1 MLFDLLES
9 RERWQLLGLGV
20 CMLVMAILET
30 LGVASILPFM
40 HVVSNP
46 SLVQENH
53 WFALFYDRMGF
64 SSTDSFLVFLG
75 LVALAMISVNNG
87 FSAFTIWLMHRFA
100 WSQNHR
106 LATRLLDRYMHR
118 PYSFFLSRN
127 TSDLSKNIL
136 LEVQSVVQGV
146 ILAALRLVS
155 RSLVAIL
162 IIGLLA
168 VIDLRLSLI
177 VGGVL
182 GTAYAVVYV
191 SVRRRQRKLGK
202 QRLAENKRRFQVSVE
217 ALAGIKE
224 LKVLGR
230 EGLFLQRFLGP
241 SLRYCNVTASHQV
254 MSSLPKFAL
263 ETLAYGGVL
272 LIVLYFLRFS
282 GEIEDVLPILSL
294 YVFAGYRLMPSLNEI
309 FTTAIL
315 MRFNQEPLRHLHA
328 DLMDS
333 GAGPDEP
340 SVWKGKETDQKPL
353 PLGKELALKNISF
366 TYPNTEAPSIESVD
380 LRIFRHQVVGFVGE
394 TGAGKTTLVDI
405 ILGLLK
411 PTAGVLEVD
420 GEPIHGDRV
429 HRWQRS
435 CGYIPQVIFL
445 TDDTIRANI
454 AFGIPKGMVDEDAV
468 ARAAR
473 IARID
478 DFIATLPKGYD
489 TEVGERGVRLSGG
502 QRQRIGIARALYHDP
517 AVLVMDE
524 ATSSLDGA
532 TEAGVMEMIHHLGKL
547 KTLIVIAHRLS
558 TVRACDVI
566 YLLHDGRITASGT
579 YSDLAST
586 NTYFRSM
593 AGLEASAL
601 E

>member
-1 MLFDLLES
+1 MF
-9 RERWQLLGLGV
+9 
-20 CMLVMAILET
+20 VMAILET

-40 HVVSNP
+40 HVVSNS

-53 WFALFYDRMGF
+53 WFALFYDRLGF
-64 SSTDSFLVFLG
+64 SSTNSFLVFLG
-75 LVALAMISVNNG
+75 VVALVMISVNNG

-106 LATRLLDRYMHR
+106 LSTRLLERYMER
-118 PYSFFLSRN
+118 PYTFYLTRN
-127 TSDLSKNIL
+127 TADLSKNIL

-155 RSLVAIL
+155 RLLVAIL

-168 VIDLRLSLI
+168 AVDVQLALI
-177 VGGVL
+177 VGLVL
-182 GTAYAVVYV
+182 GTAYGLVYV
-191 SVRRRQRKLGK
+191 LVRRKQRKLGK
-202 QRLAENKRRFQVSVE
+202 QRVRENGRRFQVSVE

-230 EGLFLQRFLGP
+230 EKSFLKRFMEP
-241 SLRYCNVTASHQV
+241 SLRYCNVSASHQV
-254 MSSLPKFAL
+254 ISSLPKFAL
-263 ETLAYGGVL
+263 ETIAYGGVL

-282 GEIEDVLPILSL
+282 GDIKDMLPILSL

-309 FTTAIL
+309 FTTAVL
-315 MRFNQEPLRHLHA
+315 MRFNQVALKRLHE
-328 DLMDS
+328 DLVDL
-333 GAGPDEP
+333 
-340 SVWKGKETDQKPL
+340 ETDNPDQVSGGGGQESDQTPL
-353 PLGKELALKNISF
+353 PLRKEVAMKNLSF
-366 TYPNTEAPSIESVD
+366 TYPNTEIPSLESID
-380 LRIFRHQVVGFVGE
+380 LSIRPCQIVGFVGE
-394 TGAGKTTLVDI
+394 TGAGKTTLVDL
-405 ILGLLK
+405 ILGLLE
-411 PTAGVLEVD
+411 PTEGVLEVD
-420 GEPIHGDRV
+420 GEPVQGDRV
-429 HRWQRS
+429 QRWQRS

-445 TDDTIRANI
+445 SDDTIRANI
-454 AFGIPKGMVDEDAV
+454 AFGIPKELVDENAIV
-468 ARAAR
+468 RAAR
-473 IARID
+473 MAQID

-532 TEAGVMEMIHHLGKL
+532 TEAGVMEMIHRLGKL

-566 YLLHDGRITASGT
+566 YVLHNGRIIASGT

-586 NTYFRSM
+586 NPYFRSM
-593 AGLEASAL
+593 AGLGASASGQRQ
-601 E
+601 

>member
-1 MLFDLLES
+1 
-9 RERWQLLGLGV
+9 
-20 CMLVMAILET
+20 
-30 LGVASILPFM
+30 
-40 HVVSNP
+40 
-46 SLVQENH
+46 
-53 WFALFYDRMGF
+53 
-64 SSTDSFLVFLG
+64 
-75 LVALAMISVNNG
+75 
-87 FSAFTIWLMHRFA
+87 
-100 WSQNHR
+100 
-106 LATRLLDRYMHR
+106 
-118 PYSFFLSRN
+118 
-127 TSDLSKNIL
+127 
-136 LEVQSVVQGV
+136 
-146 ILAALRLVS
+146 
-155 RSLVAIL
+155 
-162 IIGLLA
+162 
-168 VIDLRLSLI
+168 
-177 VGGVL
+177 
-182 GTAYAVVYV
+182 
-191 SVRRRQRKLGK
+191 
-202 QRLAENKRRFQVSVE
+202 
-217 ALAGIKE
+217 
-224 LKVLGR
+224 
-230 EGLFLQRFLGP
+230 
-241 SLRYCNVTASHQV
+241 

-315 MRFNQEPLRHLHA
+315 MRFNQEPLRHLHE
-328 DLMDS
+328 DLMDL
-333 GAGPDEP
+333 GARPDQP
-340 SVWKGKETDQKPL
+340 TVWKGKETDHTPL
-353 PLGKELALKNISF
+353 PLRKELALKNISF
-366 TYPNTEAPSIESVD
+366 TYPNTEAPSIDSVD
-380 LRIFRHQVVGFVGE
+380 LRIFPHQIVGFVGE

-405 ILGLLK
+405 ILGLLE

-420 GEPIHGDRV
+420 GEAIHGDRV
-429 HRWQRS
+429 DRWQRS

-454 AFGIPKGMVDEDAV
+454 AFGIPKSLVDEDAV
-468 ARAAR
+468 GRAAR
-473 IARID
+473 VARID
-478 DFIATLPKGYD
+478 VFIATLPKGYD

-547 KTLIVIAHRLS
+547 KTLVVIAHRLS

-566 YLLHDGRITASGT
+566 YLLHDGRIIASGT
-579 YSDLAST
+579 YSELALS

>member
-1 MLFDLLES
+1 MF
-9 RERWQLLGLGV
+9 
-20 CMLVMAILET
+20 VMAILET

-46 SLVQENH
+46 SLIQGNH
-53 WFALFYDRMGF
+53 WFALFYDGLGF
-64 SSTDSFLVFLG
+64 SSTNSFLVFLG
-75 LVALAMISVNNG
+75 LVALVMISVNNG

-106 LATRLLDRYMHR
+106 LSTRLLQRYMER
-118 PYSFFLSRN
+118 PYTFFLSRN

-136 LEVQSVVQGV
+136 LEVQSVVQGI

-155 RSLVAIL
+155 RSLVALL

-168 VIDLRLSLI
+168 AVDVRLSLI
-177 VGGVL
+177 VGFVL
-182 GTAYAVVYV
+182 GTAYGVVYV
-191 SVRRRQRKLGK
+191 FVRRKQRKLGK
-202 QRLAENKRRFQVSVE
+202 QRVRENGRRFQVSVE

-230 EGLFLQRFLGP
+230 ERTFLKRFMEP
-241 SLRYCNVTASHQV
+241 SLRYCNVSASNQV
-254 MSSLPKFAL
+254 ISSLPKFAL
-263 ETLAYGGVL
+263 ETIAYGGVL

-282 GEIEDVLPILSL
+282 GEITDMLPILSL

-309 FTTAIL
+309 FTQAVL
-315 MRFNQEPLRHLHA
+315 MRFNQVALKRLHE
-328 DLMDS
+328 DLVDLDAHNHD
-333 GAGPDEP
+333 GASAKSQESDRR
-340 SVWKGKETDQKPL
+340 PL
-353 PLGKELALKNISF
+353 PLRKEVAMKNLSF
-366 TYPNTEAPSIESVD
+366 TYPNTETASLESID
-380 LRIFRHQVVGFVGE
+380 LSIRPHQIVGFVGE
-394 TGAGKTTLVDI
+394 TGAGKTTLVDLF
-405 ILGLLK
+405 LGLLE
-411 PTAGVLEVD
+411 PTTGVLEVD
-420 GEPIHGDRV
+420 GEPVRGERV
-429 HRWQRS
+429 QRWQRS

-445 TDDTIRANI
+445 SDDTIRANI
-454 AFGIPKGMVDEDAV
+454 AFGVPKELVDEDAIV
-468 ARAAR
+468 SAAR
-473 IARID
+473 TAQID

-524 ATSSLDGA
+524 ATSSLDGT
-532 TEAGVMEMIHHLGKL
+532 TEAGVMEMIHRLGTL

-566 YLLHDGRITASGT
+566 YLLHEGRIIASGT

-586 NTYFRSM
+586 NPYFRSM
-593 AGLEASAL
+593 AGLETSASGHRQ
-601 E
+601 